1 MKHLIILCTFIFFST
16 YESKAQKVYY
26 TDTETDADLVVY
38 EVDEKTD
45 ADIVIKEIDSE
56 SDVRK
61 GFWKEVETSNEADIT
76 VYISDT
82 KTTDI
87 LKIFFTEYNDE
98 VWFETD
104 LFDS

>member
-1 MKHLIILCTFIFFST
+1 MKRLIILCTFIFFST

-26 TDTETDADLVVY
+26 TNTETDADLVVY

-45 ADIVIKEIDSE
+45 ADIAIKEVDSE

-61 GFWKEVETSNEADIT
+61 GFWKEVETINDADIT

-82 KTTDI
+82 ETTDI

-98 VWFETD
+98 VRFDAD
-104 LFDS
+104 LLDI